1 MAKKSTTNKK
11 TGPKKRTRK
20 EDRGYKV
27 LNHRCTIATD
37 PYLYQVE
44 LLCNELGWV
53 VLKPNGAA
61 KFTALVSLLTS
72 GMKVH
77 YWPAMSRVGINSQEP

>member
-1 MAKKSTTNKK
+1 
-11 TGPKKRTRK
+11 
-20 EDRGYKV
+20 
-27 LNHRCTIATD
+27 
-37 PYLYQVE
+37 VE

-61 KFTALVSLLTS
+61 KFTALVALLTS